1 MLQSQQRKIP
11 FYGHEKTAFFS
22 KIRTKKT
29 ARMAGRGVWLF
40 QHKAHSSNLK
50 QVTFVL
56 YILWTEMTDIYANFP
71 TALFATSF

>member
-1 MLQSQQRKIP
+1 MRKQP
-11 FYGHEKTAFFS
+11 FSPKFVQ
-22 KIRTKKT
+22 KKT

-50 QVTFVL
+50 QVTFVPNT
-56 YILWTEMTDIYANFP
+56 LWIEMTDIYANFS